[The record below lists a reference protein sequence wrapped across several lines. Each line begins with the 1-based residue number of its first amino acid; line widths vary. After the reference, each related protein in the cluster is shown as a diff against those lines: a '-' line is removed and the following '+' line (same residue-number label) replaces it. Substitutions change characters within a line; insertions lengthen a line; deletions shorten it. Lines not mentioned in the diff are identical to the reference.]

1 MSVFFFFSKSQSLP
15 TGFLKELVSGQYN
28 NFFFLVWKNSVKLF
42 NFIGIKKFLNKCY
55 NN

>member
-28 NFFFLVWKNSVKLF
+28 NFFFFWFGK
-42 NFIGIKKFLNKCY
+42 IQLNY
-55 NN
+55 SIS